1 MENYM
6 ITLQKIASINWVDN
20 SSKTQHTCIV
30 CAKSIHINVSIII
43 AKLTKINHT
52 FTTLTYIQMH

>member
-6 ITLQKIASINWVDN
+6 ITLQKIDSINWVDN
-20 SSKTQHTCIV
+20 SSKTQHTCIA